1 MSYNFDFLQNAVKKH
16 LNIKVTI
23 QDREVERIKDM
34 FDKGI
39 LSAIETEK
47 RLLKKYK
54 EIK

>member
-16 LNIKVTI
+16 LNIKI
-23 QDREVERIKDM
+23 SIHDREIERLKDM

>member
-16 LNIKVTI
+16 LKIKVTMHDSEI
-23 QDREVERIKDM
+23 ERIKDL

-47 RLLKKYK
+47 RLIKKYK
-54 EIK
+54 QLM